1 MGNNGKLL
9 LSLVAGAVAGAAIA
23 ILFAPDKGSVTR
35 ERIINLGKRKKDSQP
50 KSAQGQSSS
59 IKQDLIKRGKS
70 ESIDENNLNV
80 W

>member
-1 MGNNGKLL
+1 MGTNGKLL

-35 ERIINLGKRKKDSQP
+35 EKIINLGRRKKDSQP
-50 KSAQGQSSS
+50 KPTQGKSSS
-59 IKQDLIKRGKS
+59 VQEDLIRKGKS
-70 ESIDENNLNV
+70 ESVDDGNLNV